1 MVQTEVDMLSEKIKE
16 LRMSM
21 NISQVKLGEELGV
34 SKQCVSNWENDNIQP
49 SIDMLV
55 KLAGFFH
62 VSCDYLLGLDFERVI
77 DVSKLTDEQ
86 IAHIILLVK
95 DLSDK

>member
-1 MVQTEVDMLSEKIKE
+1 MVQNEVVMLSERIKE
-16 LRMSM
+16 LRVAM

-55 KLAGFFH
+55 KLAKYFR
-62 VSCDYLLGLDFERVI
+62 VSCDYLLGFSYERVI
-77 DVSKLTDEQ
+77 DVSKLTDDE
-86 IAHIILLVK
+86 IAHICLLVQ